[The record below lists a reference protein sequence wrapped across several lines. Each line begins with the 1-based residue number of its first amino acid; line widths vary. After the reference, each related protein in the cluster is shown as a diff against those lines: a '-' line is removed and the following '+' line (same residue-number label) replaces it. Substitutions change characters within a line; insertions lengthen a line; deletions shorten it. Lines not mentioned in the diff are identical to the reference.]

1 MIAFTLKASSAVHA
15 NEEVFGWLWR
25 FPVAKFGAARF
36 VGFHWQ
42 KMDRQDSRRE
52 ADRSVGGQQEAGY
65 MVNFFSKWCIL
76 VSMAA
81 VFFKRE
87 ARSIRKILP

>member
-1 MIAFTLKASSAVHA
+1 MESVNRSGAVDDCVHFEGVFGGGEREASSGVHA

-25 FPVAKFGAARF
+25 FPVAKFGAGRF

-52 ADRSVGGQQEAGY
+52 ADRSVGG
-65 MVNFFSKWCIL
+65 
-76 VSMAA
+76 AA
-81 VFFKRE
+81 
-87 ARSIRKILP
+87 